1 MSNKPISHLEKLK
14 IATARR
20 LFARIRL
27 DSYIDQ
33 NYKEMDSDLV
43 NIIRYYQGST
53 DLRDEALTE
62 IEQEQS
68 RFIPPHK

>member
-1 MSNKPISHLEKLK
+1 MSNKPISPLEKLK

-43 NIIRYYQGST
+43 NIIRYYQGSS
-53 DLRDEALTE
+53 DLRDGGFNRNRTRAVAFYT
-62 IEQEQS
+62 S
-68 RFIPPHK
+68 A